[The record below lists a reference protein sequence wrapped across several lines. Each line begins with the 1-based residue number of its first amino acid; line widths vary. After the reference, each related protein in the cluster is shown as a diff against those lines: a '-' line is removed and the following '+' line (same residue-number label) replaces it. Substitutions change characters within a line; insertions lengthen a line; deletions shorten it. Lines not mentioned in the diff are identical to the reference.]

1 MAKQI
6 QLTIDDVKYRKWSYE
21 SADFINQLIIRKPEL
36 RLGYQGIAM
45 IKEHN
50 WFEDFNWNELSKRKL
65 VAPFIPEGKENVN
78 WKYVQRSENETKE
91 RYEMCLNNKEKDD
104 GLFLDYT
111 FYKGDSFDMEEGGS
125 GLIKD
130 EQMLFENNYKKKNRS
145 SMYFAKQVK
154 ENDKRNKGALLL
166 GNRSWNM
173 NNNNNSHNNC
183 NKNGDNNNQLNGEY
197 GNKNNKCIKV
207 YSSRRDKS
215 NNNNYNKDVGNSSPF
230 KQYIDNFKYK
240 AIDINTFRTNNNNND
255 NSDSCN
261 NNNIKLVNSSNK
273 SVNVH
278 NSRNTNN
285 NNNRQLVINTKGYY
299 RSFSNFDLNDM
310 LMNNAQPSLSPNHLS
325 NKCSNISLSPP
336 QNAIITTNQKHLP
349 PKHSSIGKRNYL
361 EINTNTST
369 MFNMNSNNITTTPN
383 THSINKSSRNKS
395 IPDKILGCYTTSN
408 TNNNNNNNNYYLYST
423 CNNNNNNYFSL
434 NNNNTLSERAY
445 YTTTINNNNTYY
457 DLESTNCNSNSN
469 SNSSSNHKMQNQTLT
484 IKPLNLSHNFIPIDK
499 NSIKHKGEMTQRV
512 KGIQVKKG
520 NTVFTKQNKLNSNS
534 NINCLSSKIKNN
546 SPSKSIGK
554 SKQCG
559 SSFNVSGKY
568 ATIQTHLRITGVT
581 YQSKTKR
588 GSVKN
593 VNHNLVY
600 DSNSNKNY
608 NY

>member
-6 QLTIDDVKYRKWSYE
+6 QLTIDDVKHRKWSYE

-78 WKYVQRSENETKE
+78 CKYVQRSENGTKE
-91 RYEMCLNNKEKDD
+91 KYEMYVGDKEKEDN
-104 GLFLDYT
+104 LFWNYT
-111 FYKGDSFDMEEGGS
+111 FYKGDSFDIEEGDN

-130 EQMLFENNYKKKNRS
+130 EQVLFENNYKKKNRS
-145 SMYFAKQVK
+145 TVYFAKQVK
-154 ENDKRNKGALLL
+154 ENDKINKGGLLI

-173 NNNNNSHNNC
+173 SSHNNSNC
-183 NKNGDNNNQLNGEY
+183 NKNINTNNKVNYVHDEY
-197 GNKNNKCIKV
+197 QHKNNKCIKV

-215 NNNNYNKDVGNSSPF
+215 NDNEHNKDVGNSSPF

-240 AIDINTFRTNNNNND
+240 AIDINTFHTNNNNKHSCSND
-255 NSDSCN
+255 
-261 NNNIKLVNSSNK
+261 IKLINSSNK
-273 SVNVH
+273 SVSV
-278 NSRNTNN
+278 NSRNN

-310 LMNNAQPSLSPNHLS
+310 IMNSVQSSLSPNHLS
-325 NKCSNISLSPP
+325 NKYSNASFSPP
-336 QNAIITTNQKHLP
+336 QNAINTTNHKHFP
-349 PKHSSIGKRNYL
+349 PKHNSIGKRNYL
-361 EINTNTST
+361 EINTNTAT
-369 MFNMNSNNITTTPN
+369 MFNMNSNNNNTTTPN

-395 IPDKILGCYTTSN
+395 IPDKILACYTTSN
-408 TNNNNNNNNYYLYST
+408 TNNNNNNYYLYST
-423 CNNNNNNYFSL
+423 TCNNNYFSV

-484 IKPLNLSHNFIPIDK
+484 IKPLNLSNNFIPIDE
-499 NSIKHKGEMTQRV
+499 NSIKHKGEITQRV
-512 KGIQVKKG
+512 KGVQVKKG
-520 NTVFTKQNKLNSNS
+520 NTVFTKQNKLCNN
-534 NINCLSSKIKNN
+534 NIHNNVNCLSAKIKNN

-554 SKQCG
+554 QKQCA

-568 ATIQTHLRITGVT
+568 ATIQTHLKITGIT
-581 YQSKTKR
+581 YQSRTKR
-588 GSVKN
+588 GSAKN

-600 DSNSNKNY
+600 NSNSTKNC